1 MRISV
6 ELQAVRFILQHWLS
20 IHLEVLLS
28 HSDLPAELKFGL
40 LDACLQPILLF
51 CINVS
56 CYDTLVT
63 VSARSHITN
72 LVRRYLFI
80 IDCTLN
86 LMVFYGIMGVY
97 VTADL
102 SLANVLSSFFYGLW
116 NLFTG
121 FLIGVNQMAGW
132 WKWL

>member
-1 MRISV
+1 MQLCNAVYTYSGLHSHVAMSRGDYEHFWILPWTGSPQIV
-6 ELQAVRFILQHWLS
+6 DQAC
-20 IHLEVLLS
+20 
-28 HSDLPAELKFGL
+28 AYTGL
-40 LDACLQPILLF
+40 LVCVTHVNNMCVVAC
-51 CINVS
+51 
-56 CYDTLVT
+56 
-63 VSARSHITN
+63 
-72 LVRRYLFI
+72 RYLFI

-121 FLIGVNQMAGW
+121 FLIGVSQMAGW

>member
-1 MRISV
+1 M
-6 ELQAVRFILQHWLS
+6 
-20 IHLEVLLS
+20 
-28 HSDLPAELKFGL
+28 
-40 LDACLQPILLF
+40 
-51 CINVS
+51 
-56 CYDTLVT
+56 
-63 VSARSHITN
+63 SARSHVTN
-72 LVRRYLFI
+72 LVCRYLFI

>member
-1 MRISV
+1 MLSTNTADFTVMYQCHAVCTRTYSP
-6 ELQAVRFILQHWLS
+6 ELADQA
-20 IHLEVLLS
+20 
-28 HSDLPAELKFGL
+28 
-40 LDACLQPILLF
+40 C
-51 CINVS
+51 
-56 CYDTLVT
+56 
-63 VSARSHITN
+63 TN
-72 LVRRYLFI
+72 LHRHASLCHYVNNMCDVACRYLFI

-121 FLIGVNQMAGW
+121 FLIGVSQMAGW

>member
-1 MRISV
+1 MWCAGF
-6 ELQAVRFILQHWLS
+6 EAVPLS
-20 IHLEVLLS
+20 ALVPEQCQSAFVSTDVL
-28 HSDLPAELKFGL
+28 
-40 LDACLQPILLF
+40 C
-51 CINVS
+51 
-56 CYDTLVT
+56 
-63 VSARSHITN
+63 
-72 LVRRYLFI
+72 RYLFI

>member
-1 MRISV
+1 MQIAAWSCCGA
-6 ELQAVRFILQHWLS
+6 LPAHTCLS
-20 IHLEVLLS
+20 IVKMHIDRLTLHQLVVFGFHIIHLKKEC
-28 HSDLPAELKFGL
+28 LKTAVHVGRSTCMSESGL
-40 LDACLQPILLF
+40 YC
-51 CINVS
+51 
-56 CYDTLVT
+56 
-63 VSARSHITN
+63 
-72 LVRRYLFI
+72 RYLFI

-121 FLIGVNQMAGW
+121 FLIGVSQMAGW

>member
-1 MRISV
+1 MLSTA
-6 ELQAVRFILQHWLS
+6 AVCVGQSLTR
-20 IHLEVLLS
+20 LLTKPVQTYTG
-28 HSDLPAELKFGL
+28 LPVGVTHVNNICGV
-40 LDACLQPILLF
+40 AC
-51 CINVS
+51 
-56 CYDTLVT
+56 
-63 VSARSHITN
+63 
-72 LVRRYLFI
+72 RYLFI

-121 FLIGVNQMAGW
+121 FLIGVSQMAGW

>member
-1 MRISV
+1 M
-6 ELQAVRFILQHWLS
+6 L
-20 IHLEVLLS
+20 
-28 HSDLPAELKFGL
+28 
-40 LDACLQPILLF
+40 
-51 CINVS
+51 NVQ
-56 CYDTLVT
+56 CAPCHATFVM
-63 VSARSHITN
+63 VSARSYITN
-72 LVRRYLFI
+72 LLCRYLFI